1 MARIRVQRQT
11 RQCEPPTLHCL
22 SLSLETRL
30 ANVVRRHVASCP
42 APMVLC
48 AGPTATRRGTKN
60 SSPVRARPI
69 PRCPAKIYPCRLVSL
84 SVYQTGWTRL
94 VDAHLCGGILAANDS
109 AQWLNGVAPALMSG
123 SHLHLFWL
131 QGFDEKIAARHIF
144 WMQHPRTQHTKM

>member
-1 MARIRVQRQT
+1 
-11 RQCEPPTLHCL
+11 
-22 SLSLETRL
+22 
-30 ANVVRRHVASCP
+30 
-42 APMVLC
+42 
-48 AGPTATRRGTKN
+48 PTATRRGTKN
-60 SSPVRARPI
+60 SSPVRAQPI

-131 QGFDEKIAARHIF
+131 QGSTKRLRQVVFFGCSIPARTTPKWSRFCEAEFTRCHGTRKIF
-144 WMQHPRTQHTKM
+144 PVYG